1 MITADKIALQLYTVR
16 SLTAEDMP
24 GTLRRLAEMGYR
36 AVELAGF
43 GNSDPEQVR
52 RTLDDLGMR
61 AISIH
66 LGLPLWQDPQAALQV
81 ARTLGCGDAV
91 LPGIPEDYRRSSEK
105 LRELAQNLNDWG
117 AAGRDAG
124 IRFSYHNHDW
134 EFAPL
139 DGGSTWE
146 ILNRETD
153 PKLVNLELDAYW
165 AQFAGKDPVELIGQ
179 LAGRVPLLH
188 VKDMANE
195 PSRRDAPVGAGVI
208 NWGAI
213 LSAAARAGTEWYI
226 VEQDHPQ
233 DALKDV
239 ETSLRQLQEWAKGPS
254 IGTAPHSQPL

>member
-24 GTLRRLAEMGYR
+24 GTLRKVAELGYR

-43 GNSDPEQVR
+43 GNSNPEEVR
-52 RTLDDLGMR
+52 RSLDDLGMR
-61 AISIH
+61 AIGIH
-66 LGLPLWQDPQAALQV
+66 LGLSLWQDPRAALEI

-91 LPGIPEDYRRSSEK
+91 LPGVPTEYRQSAKRV
-105 LRELAQNLNDWG
+105 RELAQSLNDWG
-117 AAGRDAG
+117 AASRDAG

-134 EFAPL
+134 EFAAL
-139 DGGSTWE
+139 GDGSAWDMLTSG
-146 ILNRETD
+146 TD

-179 LAGRVPLLH
+179 LAGRLPLLH

-213 LSAAARAGTEWYI
+213 LNAAARAGTEWYI

-239 ETSLRQLQEWAKGPS
+239 EASLRQLEEWAKGPS